1 MPSTEE
7 RLTLCEAN
15 DKNIFHQ
22 LDEIK
27 DELKD
32 QRNLVVAVEKI
43 ATETKQIAEK
53 VDRIDKRTGD
63 AADKLAARVSDLE
76 AVPGRNYNRIKD
88 ITLTAIITGVLG
100 TLIGAVLALIL
111 K

>member
-7 RLTLCEAN
+7 RLALCEAN

-27 DELKD
+27 ETQKE
-32 QRNLVVAVEKI
+32 QGRLVVAVEKL
-43 ATETKQIAEK
+43 ASKTDTIAEK
-53 VDRIDKRTGD
+53 VGRIDSKIETI
-63 AADKLAARVSDLE
+63 E
-76 AVPGRNYNRIKD
+76 AEPGRQYNRIKD
-88 ITLTAIITGVLG
+88 IVVTAIITAIVGAIVGSVL
-100 TLIGAVLALIL
+100 TLIM

>member
-1 MPSTEE
+1 MATVEE

-27 DELKD
+27 AEQKE
-32 QRNLVVAVEKI
+32 QGRLVVAVEKL
-43 ATETKQIAEK
+43 ANKTDTIAEK
-53 VDRIDKRTGD
+53 VDKIDG
-63 AADKLAARVSDLE
+63 KLETIE
-76 AVPGRNYNRIKD
+76 AEPGQHYNRVKD
-88 ITLTAIITGVLG
+88 IVITAIITAIVGAIVGSVL
-100 TLIGAVLALIL
+100 TLIM

>member
-1 MPSTEE
+1 MAPTVEE

-27 DELKD
+27 AEQKE
-32 QRNLVVAVEKI
+32 QGRLVVAVEKL
-43 ATETKQIAEK
+43 ANKTDTIAEK
-53 VDRIDKRTGD
+53 VDKING
-63 AADKLAARVSDLE
+63 KLETIE
-76 AVPGRNYNRIKD
+76 AEPGRQYNRVKD
-88 ITLTAIITGVLG
+88 IVVTAIITAIVGAIVGSVL
-100 TLIGAVLALIL
+100 TLIL

>member
-7 RLTLCEAN
+7 RLALCEAN

-32 QRNLVVAVEKI
+32 QRTLVVAVEKI

-53 VDRIDKRTGD
+53 VDRIDSKIETI
-63 AADKLAARVSDLE
+63 E
-76 AVPGRNYNRIKD
+76 AEPRQKYNRVKD
-88 ITLTAIITGVLG
+88 IVLTAIITGV
-100 TLIGAVLALIL
+100 IGALLGAIMAVIL

>member
-1 MPSTEE
+1 MSTIEE

-27 DELKD
+27 QEQKE
-32 QRNLVVAVEKI
+32 QGRLVVAVEKL
-43 ATETKQIAEK
+43 ANKTDTIAEK
-53 VDRIDKRTGD
+53 VDKIDG
-63 AADKLAARVSDLE
+63 KLETIE
-76 AVPGRNYNRIKD
+76 AEPGRQYNRVKD
-88 ITLTAIITGVLG
+88 IVITAIITAIVGAIVGSIL
-100 TLIGAVLALIL
+100 TLII

>member
-88 ITLTAIITGVLG
+88 IALTAIITGVLG

>member
-1 MPSTEE
+1 MPTTEE

-27 DELKD
+27 AEQKE
-32 QRNLVVAVEKI
+32 QGRLVVAVEKLANKTDTI
-43 ATETKQIAEK
+43 ADK
-53 VDRIDKRTGD
+53 VDKIDG
-63 AADKLAARVSDLE
+63 KLETIE
-76 AVPGRNYNRIKD
+76 AEPGRQYNRVKD
-88 ITLTAIITGVLG
+88 IIITAIITAIV
-100 TLIGAVLALIL
+100 GAIVGSVLALVL